1 MKFLKEVRM
10 GESGVAYPE
19 TRKDDFL
26 VTGDSGISLFLID
39 LNLFWC
45 WSCHR
50 RCQDL
55 EISER

>member
-1 MKFLKEVRM
+1 M

-26 VTGDSGISLFLID
+26 VTGDFGCGGPRDRLFLIC
-39 LNLFWC
+39 FGVRYAY
-45 WSCHR
+45 R